1 VMQVY
6 SSQPKKTPDRIK
18 RGLWAAFLLSALL
31 TTVLAIRGA
40 TKNNGSPQLTLEDI
54 PLSAIPLTGDPI
66 PTLPE
71 DQMLQG
77 NSNRPGSKE
86 LNLDQPV
93 YFLLT
98 GLDKREWEGDTG
110 PGLTDTILVGFLDAQ
125 KQTAGLISI
134 PRDTWVEVPGYSP
147 YKINQ
152 TFSVGEATGYPGGG
166 PALLMETAGN
176 LLGTPIDFYIQV
188 DFEAFVV
195 LVDSV
200 DGVMVNV
207 KENILVDPDPSVK
220 GDMKKLLPGE
230 RVLPGDL
237 ALGYV
242 RTRSTAEGDFGRT
255 KRQQQVLVG
264 LQKKI
269 FSYEI
274 LPVLIPKIP
283 GLYRDLFTHVETNLT
298 FSQLVNLAWTVRD
311 INPQNLQTRVINQP
325 LVEAGFNTR
334 DQYVLFPD
342 IERIQKV
349 WSDMQHITATPVP
362 EPTREITLDEY
373 LQEENAK
380 VAVLNGTTS
389 PGLAGE
395 TATFLLQNGFQ
406 VTEVGNSDKFK
417 EQTAIYDY
425 SGKPYTVQAILNIMS
440 YSQTRLYHR
449 SDPDSNV
456 DIVILLGADWV
467 TENTLQDPE

>member
-1 VMQVY
+1 MQVY
-6 SSQPKKTPDRIK
+6 SSQPKKSPDRFK
-18 RGLWAAFLLSALL
+18 RGLWAAFLLSALI
-31 TTVLAIRGA
+31 TAVLAIRGA
-40 TKNNGSPQLTLEDI
+40 IKNTNSPQLTLEEN
-54 PLSAIPLTGDPI
+54 PLSTTQITENLQSS
-66 PTLPE
+66 LPD
-71 DQMLQG
+71 DQLLQG
-77 NSNRPGSKE
+77 HSDRPGYKE

-110 PGLTDTILVGFLDAQ
+110 PGLTDTIIVGFLDAQ

-152 TFSVGEATGYPGGG
+152 VFSVGETTGYPGGG
-166 PALLMETAGN
+166 PALLMKTAGN
-176 LLGTPIDFYIQV
+176 LLGTPIDYYVQV
-188 DFEAFVV
+188 DFKAFVV

-200 DGVMVNV
+200 DGVEVDVQDM
-207 KENILVDPDPSVK
+207 ILVDPDPSVK
-220 GDMKKLLPGE
+220 GDMKRLLPGKQ
-230 RVLPGDL
+230 VLPGDM
-237 ALGYV
+237 ALGYA
-242 RTRSTAEGDFGRT
+242 RTRATSEGDFGRT
-255 KRQQQVLVG
+255 KRQQQILVG
-264 LQKKI
+264 LQRKI

-283 GLYRDLFTHVETNLT
+283 ALYRELFTHVETNLT
-298 FSQLVNLAWTVRD
+298 LPQIVNLAWTVRD
-311 INPQNLQTRVINQP
+311 INPQKLQTRVINQP
-325 LVEAGFNTR
+325 MVEAGFNNR
-334 DQYVLFPD
+334 DQYVLFPN

-349 WSDMQHITATPVP
+349 WSDMQQITATPAP
-362 EPTREITLDEY
+362 EPTREITLDDY
-373 LQEENAK
+373 LQEENAR

-395 TATFLLQNGFQ
+395 TANFLIQNGFQ

-417 EQTAIYDY
+417 DQTTIFDY
-425 SGKPYTVQAILNIMS
+425 SGKPFTIQAILNVMS

-449 SDPDSNV
+449 SDPDINV

-467 TENTLQDPE
+467 TENTLPDPE

>member
-1 VMQVY
+1 MQVY

-18 RGLWAAFLLSALL
+18 RGLWAAFLLSAII
-31 TTVLAIRGA
+31 TAVLAIRGA
-40 TKNNGSPQLTLEDI
+40 TKNTNPPQEI
-54 PLSAIPLTGDPI
+54 PLSTDPI
-66 PTLPE
+66 TENIQPSLPD
-71 DQMLQG
+71 DQLLQG
-77 NSNRPGSKE
+77 TSDRPGFKE

-110 PGLTDTILVGFLDAQ
+110 PGLTDTIIIGFLDAQ

-152 TFSVGEATGYPGGG
+152 VFSVGEVTGYPGGG
-166 PALLMETAGN
+166 PALLMKTAGN
-176 LLGTPIDFYIQV
+176 LLGEPIDYYVQV
-188 DFEAFVV
+188 DFKAFVA

-200 DGVMVNV
+200 DGVEVDVQDM
-207 KENILVDPDPSVK
+207 ILVDPDPSVK
-220 GDMKKLLPGE
+220 GDMKRLLPGKHI
-230 RVLPGDL
+230 LPGDM
-237 ALGYV
+237 ALGYA
-242 RTRSTAEGDFGRT
+242 RTRATAEGDFGRT
-255 KRQQQVLVG
+255 KRQQQILVG
-264 LQKKI
+264 LQRKI

-283 GLYRDLFTHVETNLT
+283 ALYRELFTHVETNLT
-298 FSQLVNLAWTVRD
+298 LPQIVNLAWTVKD

-325 LVEAGFNTR
+325 LVEAGFNN
-334 DQYVLFPD
+334 QGLYVLFPD
-342 IERIQKV
+342 IERIQKI
-349 WSDMQHITATPVP
+349 WRDMQQITATPVP
-362 EPTREITLDEY
+362 EPTKEITLDEY

-395 TATFLLQNGFQ
+395 TANFLIQNGFQ

-417 EQTAIYDY
+417 DQTAIFDY
-425 SGKPYTVQAILNIMS
+425 SGKPFTIQAILNVMS

-449 SDPDSNV
+449 SDPDINV
-456 DIVILLGADWV
+456 DIIIMLGADWV
-467 TENTLQDPE
+467 TENTLPDAD